1 MIITT
6 IITTTSILLTFV
18 IVRKAFFGVLKLLRI
33 LDVLL
38 LLLLSLILLYCRC
51 LYYYYSACYFCCR
64 LVETICASGASP
76 NQIEEGA
83 SPMHIVV
90 GLKRKNVKQLTNI
103 LLQYGGDPNVEYV
116 HIFIFVWEM
125 CIFSLYLYRILYFSA
140 SKARCVD
147 IHLKSQFLKV
157 FNTKYLFF
165 LHPVVTLTEDNQL

>member
-1 MIITT
+1 MIIMT

-38 LLLLSLILLYCRC
+38 LLLSLILLYCRC
-51 LYYYYSACYFCCR
+51 LYYYNSACYFCCR

-90 GLKRKNVKQLTNI
+90 GLRRKNVKQLTNI